1 MEEKMKKV
9 LGGLGLM
16 SLLAISVLAVPSY
29 AGNAVPP
36 KRVAVASR
44 YNIDK
49 EVTLE
54 GTIQS
59 VVKKPTV
66 GMALGTHLILATSK
80 GPVDAHIGDF
90 VFRGSNT
97 LSVAPG
103 QSVKVTGAMTTIKNK
118 QIFLVRTIDTGGRLT
133 TVRTEHGFLIVP
145 GVKSRF
151 ALAAEKGGQR

>member
-1 MEEKMKKV
+1 MKKV
-9 LGGLGLM
+9 LGGFGLLT
-16 SLLAISVLAVPSY
+16 LLAFSVLAAPSY

-36 KRVAVASR
+36 KRVTVAPR
-44 YNIDK
+44 YNINK

-54 GTIQS
+54 GTIQT

-80 GPVDAHIGDF
+80 GSVDAHIGDF
-90 VFRGSNT
+90 VFKGSNP
-97 LSVAPG
+97 LSVAAG

-133 TVRTEHGFLIVP
+133 TVRTARGFLIMP
-145 GVKSRF
+145 GVKGRL